1 MGDQRVDVSWTRL
14 RNAADGLDEVAQ
26 RLGRELRSV
35 QNELAGY
42 GEPWGGDE
50 IGMLIGV
57 THEVVSE
64 LAFEKLDEL
73 QKDLAS
79 HAEALDGVARTYSD
93 NEAHGEEVLERTSR
107 HLEGN

>member
-42 GEPWGGDE
+42 GEP
-50 IGMLIGV
+50 
-57 THEVVSE
+57 
-64 LAFEKLDEL
+64 
-73 QKDLAS
+73 
-79 HAEALDGVARTYSD
+79 
-93 NEAHGEEVLERTSR
+93 
-107 HLEGN
+107 